1 MQLDDWVVCKVYLSK
16 MAKPNPNT
24 RDEAEKTVMIDSKP
38 LEHDFPLL
46 ESSATPN
53 LGEQVNMN
61 NQSVQPFNNGIM
73 TLPYGSTTGFVSQE
87 VTNLGPRLHADHRQN
102 LSLLPSSSQ
111 QPVIDS
117 VSFAISSLPGGDN
130 NNGMITTPYG
140 YADGLNGSEEVIN
153 FSKNLHAD
161 HQHNS
166 LMPSVINSVD
176 SAIASLAAGPELPRG
191 FGAQYVTNI
200 APTNGIP
207 AYQSYQSPHSFG
219 AHPSLPSF
227 ENGCL
232 PPLPQGYYSY
242 DELGYGSF

>member
-1 MQLDDWVVCKVYLSK
+1 MQLDDWVLCKVYLSK

-24 RDEAEKTVMIDSKP
+24 RDEAEKTEMIDSKP
-38 LEHDFPLL
+38 LEQDLPLL

-73 TLPYGSTTGFVSQE
+73 TVPYGSTTGFVSQE
-87 VTNLGPRLHADHRQN
+87 VTNLGMRSHADHRQKI
-102 LSLLPSSSQ
+102 SLLPSSSQ
-111 QPVIDS
+111 QQVIDS
-117 VSFAISSLPGGDN
+117 VSSAISSLAGGDN

-140 YADGLNGSEEVIN
+140 Y
-153 FSKNLHAD
+153 AD

-176 SAIASLAAGPELPRG
+176 SAIASLAAGPVLPRG
-191 FGAQYVTNI
+191 FGAQYGTNI

-207 AYQSYQSPHSFG
+207 AYQSYQSHGFG

-232 PPLPQGYYSY
+232 PPLPQGCYSY
-242 DELGYGSF
+242 DDLGYGSF

>member
-1 MQLDDWVVCKVYLSK
+1 MQLDDWVLCKVYLSK

-24 RDEAEKTVMIDSKP
+24 RHEAEKTEMIDSKP
-38 LEHDFPLL
+38 LEQDLPLL

-53 LGEQVNMN
+53 LGEQVSMSNH
-61 NQSVQPFNNGIM
+61 SVQPFNNGSM
-73 TLPYGSTTGFVSQE
+73 TVPYGSTTGFVSQE
-87 VTNLGPRLHADHRQN
+87 VTNFGPSSHADHRQN

-111 QPVIDS
+111 QSVIDS
-117 VSFAISSLPGGDN
+117 VSSAISSLAGGD

-140 YADGLNGSEEVIN
+140 YADGLNGSEVGIN
-153 FSKNLHAD
+153 FGKNLHED

-176 SAIASLAAGPELPRG
+176 SAIASLAAGPVLPSG
-191 FGAQYVTNI
+191 FGAQYGTNI
-200 APTNGIP
+200 ATTNGIP

-242 DELGYGSF
+242 DDLGYGSF